1 MAQNSGFWTT
11 NAIPAGHQTA
21 GYTQANMSTAME
33 IIAAC
38 SGKEGVAHEYLNQL
52 AGTYTGVNTV
62 AINTGGAM
70 VDGKWYLNNASVD
83 VTIPDAVGV
92 GNTRIDRVV
101 LRADWAGFDVEITR
115 IAGTDAVSPTAP
127 AVTQTS
133 GTTYDIMLY
142 QANVTTAGVVTLTD
156 ERVWATWDK
165 PETIYWRVLDI
176 DTDLTT
182 GDGKDYFYVP
192 ARLSGKIIKTVHACV
207 HTVSSS
213 GLPTFQL
220 HNATTAADVLS
231 TAVTIDA
238 TELTSYTAATPSV
251 VNATYQKVTT
261 GDRLRLDCDVA
272 GTGTQGCD
280 VIIVLED
287 D

>member
-11 NAIPAGHQTA
+11 TGTATGHQTA
-21 GYTQANMSTAME
+21 GYTQANLSTAMQ

-38 SGKEGVAHEYLNQL
+38 SGSEGVAHEYLNQL
-52 AGTYTGVNTV
+52 AGTVTGANTV
-62 AINTGGAM
+62 AINTGAAM
-70 VDGKWYLNNASVD
+70 VDGKWYINDASADVD
-83 VTIPDAVGV
+83 IPDAVGV
-92 GNTRIDRVV
+92 GNTRIDRIV

-127 AVTQTS
+127 AVTTTS

-142 QANVTTAGVVTLTD
+142 QALVTTAGAVTITD
-156 ERVWATWDK
+156 ERQWATWDK

-176 DTDLTT
+176 DTDVST
-182 GDGKDYFYVP
+182 GDAKDYFYIP
-192 ARLSGKIIKTVHACV
+192 ARLTGKIIKSVDVCV

-213 GLPTFQL
+213 GTPTFQL

-231 TAVTIDA
+231 TRVTIDA
-238 TELTSYTAATPSV
+238 NELTSYTAATPSV
-251 VNATYQKVTT
+251 VNATYQTVTS